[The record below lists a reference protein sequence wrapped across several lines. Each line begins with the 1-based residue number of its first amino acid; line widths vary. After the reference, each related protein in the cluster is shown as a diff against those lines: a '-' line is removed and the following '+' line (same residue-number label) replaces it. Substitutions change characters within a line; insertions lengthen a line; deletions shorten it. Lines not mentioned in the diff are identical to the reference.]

1 MNDWRFWMEG
11 KIHEIYSSISGEG
24 ISQGI
29 PTVFLR
35 FAGCSLRCGK
45 TGTKS
50 LWCDTPYALGP
61 NQGEFYEDEKILSK
75 LKELDPKET
84 FQILMTGGEPL
95 EAKNGLTALR
105 IAKSIYESRTK
116 SQSPYPRARVETNGK
131 EKITEDP
138 FWVFTMDY
146 KLPGSGMETLMDWD
160 NFQTLKKRHN
170 SLDEI
175 KFVVRDRIDFQRS
188 LEVISEVKIQTN
200 LLYSPVHGEL
210 DAKEL
215 VEWIK
220 SDGPPNSR
228 LSLQIHKVLWGN
240 QKGV

>member
-1 MNDWRFWMEG
+1 MFG

-29 PTVFLR
+29 PTVFVR

-45 TGTKS
+45 TETKS

-61 NQGEFYEDEKILSK
+61 NQGETKTVSAILDEIKA
-75 LKELDPKET
+75 LDQGHG
-84 FQILMTGGEPL
+84 FQILLTGGEPL
-95 EAKNGLTALR
+95 EGENRTLS
-105 IAKSIYESRTK
+105 IAIAESLYSFRTEHNK
-116 SQSPYPRARVETNGK
+116 PYPASRLETNGS
-131 EKITEDP
+131 EKITLDP
-138 FWVFTMDY
+138 FFIFTMDY
-146 KLPGSGMETLMDWD
+146 KLPGSGMENRMDLE
-160 NFQTLKKRHN
+160 NFQILEKRHN

-175 KFVVRDRIDFQRS
+175 KFVVRDRIDFERS
-188 LEVISEVKIQTN
+188 IEVIREQKIQTN
-200 LLYSPVHGEL
+200 ILYSPVHGEV

-220 SDGPPNSR
+220 IDNPPKSR

>member
-1 MNDWRFWMEG
+1 MFG

-29 PTVFLR
+29 PTVFVR

-45 TGTKS
+45 TTDRK

-61 NQGEFYEDEKILSK
+61 NQGEELSVDEIINRIIG
-75 LKELDPKET
+75 LDPKHQ
-84 FQILMTGGEPL
+84 FQILCTGGEPL
-95 EAKNGLTALR
+95 EGQNGVKTYSLASEL
-105 IAKSIYESRTK
+105 
-116 SQSPYPRARVETNGK
+116 SQFRLNHFLPYPFPRIETNGK
-131 EKITEDP
+131 ERLTKDAP
-138 FWVFTMDY
+138 VVYTMDY
-146 KLPGSGMETLMDWD
+146 KLPGSGMEMEMFAE
-160 NFQTLKKRHN
+160 NFNILEKRHN

-188 LEVISEVKIQTN
+188 LEVISEKKINLN
-200 LLYSPVHGEL
+200 LLYSPVHEEL

-215 VEWIK
+215 IEWIK
-220 SDGPPNSR
+220 EASPPNAR
-228 LSLQIHKVLWGN
+228 LSLQVHKFLWGN

>member
-1 MNDWRFWMEG
+1 MFG

-29 PTVFLR
+29 PTVFVR

-45 TGTKS
+45 TENRA

-61 NQGEFYEDEKILSK
+61 NQGESLSISSILKSI
-75 LKELDPKET
+75 ET
-84 FQILMTGGEPL
+84 YDKDHGFQILLTGGEPL
-95 EAKNGLTALR
+95 EGKNRDMSVA
-105 IAKSIYESRTK
+105 IAQSIFQFRNASGK
-116 SQSPYPRARVETNGK
+116 PYPASRVETNGS
-131 EKITEDP
+131 EKITLDP
-138 FWVFTMDY
+138 FFVFTMDY
-146 KLPGSGMETLMDWD
+146 KLPGSGMEERMDAE
-160 NFQTLKKRHN
+160 NFEILEKRHN

-175 KFVVRDRIDFQRS
+175 KFVVRDRIDFERS
-188 LEVISEVKIQTN
+188 IEVIREQKIQTN
-200 LLYSPVHGEL
+200 ILYSPVHGEV

-220 SDGPPNSR
+220 IDNPPKCR

>member
-1 MNDWRFWMEG
+1 MFG

-29 PTVFLR
+29 PTVFVR

-45 TGTKS
+45 TETKS

-61 NQGEFYEDEKILSK
+61 NQGETKTLPAILDEIKA
-75 LKELDPKET
+75 LDKDHG
-84 FQILMTGGEPL
+84 FQILLTGGEPL
-95 EAKNGLTALR
+95 EGENRTLSIS
-105 IAKSIYESRTK
+105 IAESIYSFRKEHN
-116 SQSPYPRARVETNGK
+116 QPYPASRVETNGS
-131 EKITEDP
+131 ERITMDP
-138 FWVFTMDY
+138 FFIFTMDY
-146 KLPGSGMETLMDWD
+146 KLPGSGMENRMDLE
-160 NFQTLKKRHN
+160 NFQILEKRHN

-175 KFVVRDRIDFQRS
+175 KFVVRDRIDFERS
-188 LEVISEVKIQTN
+188 VEVIREQKIQTN
-200 LLYSPVHGEL
+200 ILYSPVHGEV

-220 SDGPPNSR
+220 IDNPPKSR

>member
-1 MNDWRFWMEG
+1 MFG

-29 PTVFLR
+29 PTVFIR

-45 TGTKS
+45 TESRS
-50 LWCDTPYALGP
+50 LWCDTAYALGP
-61 NQGEFYEDEKILSK
+61 NQGEEKSLESIWLE
-75 LKELDPKET
+75 LENLDPHHGY
-84 FQILMTGGEPL
+84 QVLLSGGEPL
-95 EAKNGLTALR
+95 EGKNRDLSISIANKIYKHRTEAGL
-105 IAKSIYESRTK
+105 
-116 SQSPYPRARVETNGK
+116 PYPAARVETNGS
-131 EKITEDP
+131 ERITEDA
-138 FWVFTMDY
+138 FFIFTMDY
-146 KLPGSGMETLMDWD
+146 KLPGSGMEDRMDLE
-160 NFQTLKKRHN
+160 NFRILEKRHN

-175 KFVVRDRIDFQRS
+175 KFVVRDRIDFDRS
-188 LEVISEVKIQTN
+188 IEVIREQKIHTN
-200 LLYSPVHGEL
+200 ILYSPVHGEV

-220 SDGPPNSR
+220 VDNPPKSR

>member
-1 MNDWRFWMEG
+1 MYG

-29 PTVFLR
+29 PTVFVR

-45 TGTKS
+45 TDTKQ

-61 NQGEFYEDEKILSK
+61 NQGESK
-75 LKELDPKET
+75 SFEAIIKEIEGLDKDHG
-84 FQILMTGGEPL
+84 FQILLTGGEPL
-95 EAKNGLTALR
+95 EGKNREVSTS
-105 IAKSIYESRTK
+105 IAQHIFTYRTREGK
-116 SQSPYPRARVETNGK
+116 PYPAPRVETNGS
-131 EKITEDP
+131 EKITLDS
-138 FWVFTMDY
+138 FFIFTMDY
-146 KLPGSGMETLMDWD
+146 KLPGSGMENRMDLE
-160 NFQTLKKRHN
+160 NFQILEKRHN

-175 KFVVRDRIDFQRS
+175 KFVVRDRIDFERS
-188 LEVISEVKIQTN
+188 IEVIREQKIQTN
-200 LLYSPVHGEL
+200 ILYSPVHGEV

-220 SDGPPNSR
+220 IDNPPKCR

>member
-1 MNDWRFWMEG
+1 MFG

-29 PTVFLR
+29 PTVFVR

-45 TGTKS
+45 TETKS

-61 NQGEFYEDEKILSK
+61 NQGETKTLPAILDEIKA
-75 LKELDPKET
+75 LDKDHG
-84 FQILMTGGEPL
+84 FQILLTGGEPL
-95 EAKNGLTALR
+95 EGENRTLSIS
-105 IAKSIYESRTK
+105 IAESIYSFRKEHN
-116 SQSPYPRARVETNGK
+116 QPYPASRVETNGS
-131 EKITEDP
+131 EKITMDP
-138 FWVFTMDY
+138 FFIFTMDY
-146 KLPGSGMETLMDWD
+146 KLPGSGMENRMDLE
-160 NFQTLKKRHN
+160 NFQILEKRHN

-175 KFVVRDRIDFQRS
+175 KFVVRDRIDFERS
-188 LEVISEVKIQTN
+188 VEVIREQKIQTN
-200 LLYSPVHGEL
+200 ILYSPVHGEV

-220 SDGPPNSR
+220 IDNPPKSR

>member
-1 MNDWRFWMEG
+1 MYG

-29 PTVFLR
+29 PTVFVR

-45 TGTKS
+45 TDTRS

-61 NQGEFYEDEKILSK
+61 NQGETKPLSTIMDEIVA
-75 LKELDPKET
+75 LDPT
-84 FQILMTGGEPL
+84 HGYQILLTGGEPL
-95 EAKNGLTALR
+95 EGKNRDLSIS
-105 IAKSIYESRTK
+105 IAESIHSFRTHNDK
-116 SQSPYPRARVETNGK
+116 PYPSSRVETNGS
-131 EKITEDP
+131 EKITLDP
-138 FWVFTMDY
+138 FFIFTMDY
-146 KLPGSGMETLMDWD
+146 KLPGSGMEGRMDLE
-160 NFQTLKKRHN
+160 NFQILEKRHN

-175 KFVVRDRIDFQRS
+175 KFVVRDRIDFERS
-188 LEVISEVKIQTN
+188 IEVIREQKIQTN
-200 LLYSPVHGEL
+200 ILYSPVHGEV

-220 SDGPPNSR
+220 IDNPPKGR

>member
-1 MNDWRFWMEG
+1 MFG

-24 ISQGI
+24 ISQGV
-29 PTVFLR
+29 PTVFVR

-45 TGTKS
+45 TESKS

-61 NQGEFYEDEKILSK
+61 NQGETKTVSNIMDEI
-75 LKELDPKET
+75 ETLDKNHGY
-84 FQILMTGGEPL
+84 QILLTGGEPL
-95 EAKNGLTALR
+95 EGKNRDLSIT
-105 IAKSIYESRTK
+105 IAQTIFSYRTK
-116 SQSPYPRARVETNGK
+116 HGKPYPASRVETNGS
-131 EKITEDP
+131 EKITLDP
-138 FWVFTMDY
+138 FFIFTMDY
-146 KLPGSGMETLMDWD
+146 KLPGSGMENRMDSE
-160 NFQTLKKRHN
+160 NFQILEKRHN

-175 KFVVRDRIDFQRS
+175 KFVVRDRIDFERS
-188 LEVISEVKIQTN
+188 IEVIREQKIQTN
-200 LLYSPVHGEL
+200 ILYSPVHGEV

-220 SDGPPNSR
+220 LDNPPKCR